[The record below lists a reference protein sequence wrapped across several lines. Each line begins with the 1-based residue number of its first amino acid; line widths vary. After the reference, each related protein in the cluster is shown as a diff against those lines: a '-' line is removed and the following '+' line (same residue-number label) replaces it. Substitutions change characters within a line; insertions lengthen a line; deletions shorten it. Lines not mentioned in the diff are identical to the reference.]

1 MEANEPTID
10 YNRTYTYADY
20 LKMVFDER
28 FEIIKGKLFK
38 MSPAPTRKH
47 QGVSVFL
54 SVRLYQFINDNKQGK
69 SNCQVYTAPFD
80 VRLAAR
86 NAKNEDI
93 TTVVQPDICVV
104 CNPDKLD
111 DAGCI
116 GAPDLVVEIL
126 SKSNNRKELANKFEV
141 YEENGVLEYW
151 IIHPEEK
158 TITIYILTNGKFIA
172 GRMLTEGDI
181 ATSNVLPGFELDISK
196 MFEAVG

>member
-54 SVRLYQFINDNKQGK
+54 SVKLYQFINDNKQGK
-69 SNCQVYTAPFD
+69 NICQVYTAPFD
-80 VRLAAR
+80 VRLAVR

-116 GAPDLVVEIL
+116 GAPDLIVEIL
-126 SKSNNRKELANKFEV
+126 SENNNRKELANKFEV

-158 TITIYILTNGKFIA
+158 TITIYVLTNGKFIA

-196 MFEAVG
+196 MFEAVV

>member
-47 QGVSVFL
+47 QGVSGYLFFN
-54 SVRLYQFINDNKQGK
+54 LYQYINDNSHNKK
-69 SNCQVYTAPFD
+69 TCQVYTAPFD

-158 TITIYILTNGKFIA
+158 TITIYVLTNGKFIA

-196 MFEAVG
+196 LFEAVG